1 MDDWTLDYGS
11 NMLFNVI
18 ESVNLLVIDDIPEL
32 NTSGTSKDQFVNVGS
47 WVHHNLEIV
56 LKSLLLDDSTC
67 FNVENDEFAFLGER
81 EQEIR
86 GDYEF
91 H

>member
-1 MDDWTLDYGS
+1 
-11 NMLFNVI
+11 
-18 ESVNLLVIDDIPEL
+18 
-32 NTSGTSKDQFVNVGS
+32 
-47 WVHHNLEIV
+47 VHHNLEIV

-86 GDYEF
+86 GDDEF

>member
-1 MDDWTLDYGS
+1 M
-11 NMLFNVI
+11 
-18 ESVNLLVIDDIPEL
+18 
-32 NTSGTSKDQFVNVGS
+32 
-47 WVHHNLEIV
+47 HHNLEIV

-81 EQEIR
+81 EQEIG
-86 GDYEF
+86 GDDEF